1 MNGETPLTAYAYSLL
16 QRSGD
21 AVATASKAVPRNDN
35 ESKNCATSVVYDLLT
50 LSDRRKHGIFFSGSA
65 WAQTLVSQLEVG
77 RWKRFLDPSVGTGDL
92 LVEICKQLPLAPS
105 PKETLKDWSSRLAA
119 VDLRESFL
127 QIAWA
132 RIQAVAVARHRE
144 SGWLGE
150 VPVLRDL
157 PNSFRTGDALTLAF
171 DLKTGDCVIMNPPYQ
186 LSNAPDSS
194 FVGAGKRSAAA
205 FHLEHV
211 IKEAAIGVG
220 IVALVPEVLRSGTSY
235 RRFRN
240 ELSRRMDIFA
250 FNSFGNF
257 GPSADVDV
265 AILHGITCNKP
276 DAQDETDSVY
286 ESSVTIGTKYTIKV
300 GPVVPHRTV
309 KSDKYYGYLTAKNAP
324 AWTEISEVS
333 EMESYSTRLERGPFV
348 VVKRTSSPSDKKRAR
363 ASLILSKKE
372 LLVENHLIILRPN
385 SGKVSDCR
393 ALLHQL
399 EDPRTD
405 CWLNEKIRCRHLTV
419 SALKN
424 IPWWT

>member
-1 MNGETPLTAYAYSLL
+1 MT
-16 QRSGD
+16 
-21 AVATASKAVPRNDN
+21 TASKAALDN
-35 ESKNCATSVVYDLLT
+35 HNETKTCATSVVYDLLT

-92 LVEICKQLPLAPS
+92 LVEICMQLPLATS
-105 PKETLKDWSSRLAA
+105 PNETLEDWSSRLAA

-132 RIQAVAVARHRE
+132 RIQAVAIARHRE
-144 SGWLGE
+144 FGWVE
-150 VPVLRDL
+150 EIPVLRNL
-157 PNSFRTGDALTLAF
+157 PASFRTGDALELAL
-171 DLKTGDCVIMNPPYQ
+171 DLRAGDCVIMNPPYQ
-186 LSNAPDSS
+186 LSSAPDSS

-211 IKEAAIGVG
+211 IKEADIGVG

-235 RRFRN
+235 QRFRK
-240 ELSRRMDIFA
+240 ELSRRMDISA
-250 FNSFGNF
+250 FKSFGSF

-265 AILHGITCNKP
+265 SILHGVTRKKS
-276 DAQDETDSVY
+276 DASEKTVPQKEPCL
-286 ESSVTIGTKYTIKV
+286 TIGMKCSVRV

-309 KSDKYYGYLTAKNAP
+309 KNGEYYGYLTAKNSP
-324 AWTEISEVS
+324 AWAEILEASDFENYNS
-333 EMESYSTRLERGPFV
+333 RLEQGPFV

-372 LLVENHLIILRPN
+372 LLVENHLIIIRPD

-393 ALLHQL
+393 ALLTRL
-399 EDPRTD
+399 KDPRTD
-405 CWLNEKIRCRHLTV
+405 RWLNENIRCRHLTV

-424 IPWWT
+424 IPWWN